1 MHFLARISAL
11 LIFATIFTINNSQSQ
26 SLSLI
31 NSDEG
36 CSFDISQR
44 RFEKLPWVG
53 NNCYLTH
60 FLDSIGYYQSIYD
73 YQNVL
78 YRVPV
83 QFWVHR
89 KRNRGGGAG
98 EAEIKRMM
106 NELNFYNVSNNTGF
120 IYYMRPEIKYINC
133 NRHVVVGFYLESF
146 FQTLRFRDKN
156 CVNVHVVDNIKRFRL
171 FRRSSTARGSYNLA
185 TKGVV
190 VKRNASTTTLAH
202 EVGHF
207 FGLLHPHRNYNKGKC
222 RQEAVDRKRRLKGC
236 FRKGLNCEK
245 NGDGLCDTPAEPNLN
260 SLVDHDC
267 SYTGNETDN
276 WGDAYQPNTHNIMSY
291 PAALICRNKFTDGQ
305 IGVMLYT
312 AKNKNVCGWDAHC
325 FLDGKNYKH
334 QYIFDAHEPDNSMQM
349 ATVIQFGKPQQH
361 TFHQVF
367 MGEEDV
373 DCDVDWMRFRLK
385 RDATVQ
391 VSTSSGRFI
400 QTGIQIT
407 VYDQWEKIIA
417 SAQTGDSYVYPAIGT
432 KKLKKGWY
440 YIKVTKPNKIQA
452 PDIADYTIK
461 ITKK

>member
-1 MHFLARISAL
+1 MRFIANISAFL
-11 LIFATIFTINNSQSQ
+11 LVAVIISTNNCQSQ
-26 SLSLI
+26 RLSLI

-36 CSFDISQR
+36 CSFDVSQR
-44 RFEKLPWVG
+44 RFKKMPWVG
-53 NNCYLTH
+53 NNDYLYQ
-60 FLDSIGYYQSIYD
+60 FLDSVGYYNSIYD
-73 YQNVL
+73 YNNVL

-83 QFWVHR
+83 QFWIHR

-106 NELNFYNVSNNTGF
+106 NELNFFNVSNNTGF

-156 CVNVHVVDNIKRFRL
+156 CVNVHVVDDIKKFRL

-185 TKGVV
+185 TKGVI

-207 FGLLHPHRNYNKGKC
+207 FGLLHPHRNCNKGKC
-222 RQEAVDRKRRLKGC
+222 RQEAVNRNRRLKGC

-260 SLVDHDC
+260 SVVDHDC
-267 SYTGNETDN
+267 NYTGNETDN

-291 PAALICRNKFTDGQ
+291 PAALICRNEFTGGQ

-312 AKNKNVCGWDAHC
+312 AKNKNVCAWDAFC
-325 FLDGKNYKH
+325 FPQGKNYKH
-334 QYIFDAHEPDNSMQM
+334 QYIFDAYEPDNSMQM
-349 ATVIQFGKPQQH
+349 ATIIKFGQTQQH

-367 MGEEDV
+367 MDEKDI
-373 DCDVDWMRFRLK
+373 DCDVDWIKFRLK
-385 RDATVQ
+385 RNANVQIATA
-391 VSTSSGRFI
+391 SGKFI
-400 QTGIQIT
+400 QTEIQI
-407 VYDQWEKIIA
+407 VLYDQWEKEIA
-417 SAQTGDSYVYPAIGT
+417 SAQTGDSKVYPMLQAQN
-432 KKLKKGWY
+432 LKKGWY
-440 YIKVTKPNKIQA
+440 YIKVTKPNTIKA

-461 ITKK
+461 IAKQ